1 MVAQV
6 GSGRLALISRQNR
19 GFTLIE
25 VLIAATL
32 LFMAIS
38 IGSVAFEQT
47 LQTRGKLNDRVMIY
61 QLAPLVKSDI
71 KQQIRERNSR
81 SGNIEIKGQSIRWRA
96 SLVEEKPTFK
106 SLGGGEGG
114 SELSDIRLLLLD
126 IEIEFT
132 RTNQSIEY
140 RELIWRE

>member
-1 MVAQV
+1 MVGQV
-6 GSGRLALISRQNR
+6 EYGRLVLIKRQSH

-32 LFMAIS
+32 LFLAIS

-61 QLAPLVKSDI
+61 QLAPLIKSDI
-71 KQQIRERNSR
+71 KQQIRESNSR
-81 SGNIEIKGQSIRWRA
+81 SGNLTLHGQEVSWRA

-114 SELSDIRLLLLD
+114 IQLGDVRLLLLD

-132 RTNQSIEY
+132 LTNQSIEY

>member
-1 MVAQV
+1 MQ
-6 GSGRLALISRQNR
+6 SRSIQ

-32 LFMAIS
+32 LFMAIA

-47 LQTRGKLNDRVMIY
+47 IQTRGKLNDRVMIY
-61 QLAPLVKSDI
+61 QLAPFIKSDI

-81 SGNIEIKGQSIRWRA
+81 SGNIEIQGQDIRWRA

-106 SLGGGEGG
+106 SLGSGEGG
-114 SELSDIRLLLLD
+114 GQLGDVRLLLLD
-126 IEIEFT
+126 IEIEFVL
-132 RTNQSIEY
+132 TNQSIEY